1 MIKIKAARDRLT
13 VRLIKRQLGPVS
25 FERKD
30 NLIKVKVL
38 TLRLQLYF
46 CTLRLQSLG
55 LFSSTSSFFFTV
67 PEFFRNVETFFSGLL
82 FNLYYPTE

>member
-1 MIKIKAARDRLT
+1 MVKIKAARDRLT

-25 FERKD
+25 FFERKD

-46 CTLRLQSLG
+46 CFLRLQSLG
-55 LFSSTSSFFFTV
+55 LFLSISSF
-67 PEFFRNVETFFSGLL
+67 LL
-82 FNLYYPTE
+82 F